1 MRLVLIMVSR
11 GRLIPWTVFALLS
24 KVISSMVSVLPPPA
38 VSCPTRRKVYTPGRR
53 PLLATSGSSAPSKFG
68 APSPW
73 VVPVPPEGSG
83 ISGSFI
89 HIFSPSHTPITRM
102 DRTTSV

>member
-1 MRLVLIMVSR
+1 MDRLCLAVKGNQQHGVGIAAPR
-11 GRLIPWTVFALLS
+11 GILS
-24 KVISSMVSVLPPPA
+24 HQKEGI
-38 VSCPTRRKVYTPGRR
+38 Y
-53 PLLATSGSSAPSKFG
+53 SGTSSALGHVGQLGPVKIRG
-68 APSPW
+68 AVPW